1 MECTLKS
8 PCVQPIEFSYMY
20 HECIQ
25 CISNVRSQ
33 RFSFLLVV
41 MCNGIL
47 QDSFVDVL
55 ICFVYLCLMVCLSVC
70 IFPSCDT
77 LDLLPGCSFQSR
89 SGVDAEGGRFPKRT
103 APRKRTPLEQKTQFL
118 WNGASTGHNIESKLV
133 NMRTQK

>member
-41 MCNGIL
+41 VCNGIL

-55 ICFVYLCLMVCLSVC
+55 ICFVYLCLMACLSVC

-103 APRKRTPLEQKTQFL
+103 APENGHL
-118 WNGASTGHNIESKLV
+118 WNKKHSFFGTELQRVTTLKANWST
-133 NMRTQK
+133 